1 MRLSLIEFRKL
12 NDSLNW
18 RLTVD
23 GERVV
28 KASEVCEFLG
38 QDEKSAS
45 RKAKQVFPEY
55 SFQSSFGEP
64 VRPSWYLTEA
74 GVLQL
79 YFFSGSESAILLQK
93 FVFDSIPKL
102 LLDVQLH
109 QANKPYRDGMERY
122 INQEQSG
129 AIKTP

>member
-1 MRLSLIEFRKL
+1 MSLHQMTLSLIEFRKL

-18 RLTVD
+18 RLTAD

-55 SFQSSFGEP
+55 SFQSSFGEA
-64 VRPSWYLTEA
+64 VKPSWYLTEA
-74 GVLQL
+74 GVSQL
-79 YFFSGSESAILLQK
+79 YFFSETESAILLQK
-93 FVFDSIPKL
+93 FVFDSLPKL
-102 LLDVQLH
+102 LLDESNSELNDLKGTTLCQ
-109 QANKPYRDGMERY
+109 K
-122 INQEQSG
+122 
-129 AIKTP
+129 